1 MRLNTLQGK
10 SSFILTNKNL
20 QLLFSHGRLIAV
32 RDERDRLIYVRKTIK
47 RDESAKHLELFNL
60 DDLAFTV
67 MPDSW
72 FNELAI
78 QLPVKH

>member
-47 RDESAKHLELFNL
+47 RDESVKHLELFNL
-60 DDLAFTV
+60 DDLSFTY

-72 FNELAI
+72 FNELAFT
-78 QLPVKH
+78 LPVKH